1 MTNATTTQ
9 LTFLLESA
17 NSTGDRPL
25 AIICSRALSG
35 VSLRSVER
43 NIIASAY
50 SRFGVVAL

>member
-35 VSLRSVER
+35 VYLRSTER